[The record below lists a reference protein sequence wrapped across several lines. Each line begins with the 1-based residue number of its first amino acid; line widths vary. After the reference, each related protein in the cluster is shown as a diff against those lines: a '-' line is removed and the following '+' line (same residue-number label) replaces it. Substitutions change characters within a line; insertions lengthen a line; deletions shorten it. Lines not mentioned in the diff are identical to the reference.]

1 MNRLRPKATW
11 RHHLPPG
18 LETPCPVLHTM
29 GSPSYFLTA
38 RPPSMRGPCRNPR
51 GPRPPAPRHPT
62 ALSAGPRRSRCRRFR
77 RSSCRPSESTCAA
90 WRPRGS
96 PSPHGRQRGPSHRG
110 GRRPAGGLGSEWAPV
125 RSTVRG
131 PWAGGRAGSFRG
143 AGRARPRSGLRR
155 RRGGPREASLD
166 AAELLLSPGAPEGLR
181 SVGDAPGLGCPLLQG
196 ARSETSHGSLLRKVL
211 GSSVPRPVQN

>member
-1 MNRLRPKATW
+1 MPATILGTVKSAW
-11 RHHLPPG
+11 GSRA
-18 LETPCPVLHTM
+18 CPTM
-29 GSPSYFLTA
+29 GRLQHSSAPVPGGPGPGMSSTA
-38 RPPSMRGPCRNPR
+38 
-51 GPRPPAPRHPT
+51 H
-62 ALSAGPRRSRCRRFR
+62 
-77 RSSCRPSESTCAA
+77 CAA

-196 ARSETSHGSLLRKVL
+196 ARSETSHGSLLRKVP